1 MTGRSSTGFFTK
13 SLHLVPPSQGTASGR
28 WVTWLGSLGANSSFH
43 FRFLY
48 KISTSNSASQGTAPG
63 RWVTWLGSLGANPRL
78 YKFHAIYCSRSRVPN
93 LRPQCLRFSV
103 LISAGYSHGVTAACR
118 CFNSWCGAVI
128 ILHFSFAWCLSF
140 VGRSDWLPL
149 VIKPSGNRILTLMVG
164 GGNWTEIPS
173 LEGSDWPLYEGREA
187 LSAQVGN
194 NLSGNCAFLKGKHG
208 FFWRIRN
215 WMPLMSVS
223 ESFASPICLMFVWNA
238 GEDE

>member
-1 MTGRSSTGFFTK
+1 MNLGNDNIINSKMADEQDYLFDKLQASNNIINFY
-13 SLHLVPPSQGTASGR
+13 SLL
-28 WVTWLGSLGANSSFH
+28 F
-43 FRFLY
+43 
-48 KISTSNSASQGTAPG
+48 
-63 RWVTWLGSLGANPRL
+63 RL
-78 YKFHAIYCSRSRVPN
+78 YKFHAIYGSRSRVPI
-93 LRPQCLRFSV
+93 LRPQCLRFFSLNLCRV
-103 LISAGYSHGVTAACR
+103 QSWRYGCCR

-187 LSAQVGN
+187 LSARVGS

-208 FFWRIRN
+208 FFWRIRL

-223 ESFASPICLMFVWNA
+223 ESFAPPICLMFAWNA